1 MKEPGTGLGT
11 GARAWYWS
19 GMVPVP
25 DFTGG
30 SGTGAKFSS
39 GQDLGH
45 NIIYIIN
52 LGFTIQYKTKLAEQF
67 YNTFYHS

>member
-1 MKEPGTGLGT
+1 MKELGTGLGT
-11 GARAWYWS
+11 GERAWYWS
-19 GMVPVP
+19 GTVPVP
-25 DFTGG
+25 DFTSG

-45 NIIYIIN
+45 NIYNIYNIN

-67 YNTFYHS
+67 